1 MKLRDATLDDVPALL
16 ALGQRMHAESP
27 RFSLIEFDSDRLQ
40 MTLEQILAAPGGF
53 LMVGEH
59 DSAIAGVM
67 VALATQHWC
76 SRDIVASEMALF
88 VEPEFRGSM
97 LGARL
102 IRRYVTW
109 ARALGA
115 RLVTAGISTGVHVE
129 ETARLYEAVG
139 MRRFGVLL
147 EA

>member
-27 RFSLIEFDSDRLQ
+27 RFRQIEFDSDRLQ
-40 MTLEQILAAPGGF
+40 MTLEQLLASPGGF
-53 LMVGEH
+53 IMVGEQ
-59 DSAIAGVM
+59 DGIAGVM
-67 VALATQHWC
+67 VAMATQHWC
-76 SRDIVASEMALF
+76 SRDVVASEMALY
-88 VEPEFRGSM
+88 VEPEFRGT
-97 LGARL
+97 LLAARL

-109 ARALGA
+109 ARDRGA